1 MTEARLRISPAE
13 LAFERACPS
22 FNQCFSCLLGLQ
34 RRLSAVQLK
43 KTLTEKLQLYNT
55 TDAQVAYKVQ
65 TTAPK
70 RYCVRPNAGIL
81 GPKDTVEVEGSLRD
95 LASLR
100 QLRVTCVPNYR
111 RALRACSSPT
121 TAKDVSGWHG
131 V

>member
-1 MTEARLRISPAE
+1 MSDAPSAPMSILPSQ

-34 RRLSAVQLK
+34 RRLSAVQLN
-43 KTLTEKLQLYNT
+43 KTLTEKLKLYNT
-55 TDAQVAYKVQ
+55 TDAQVAYKFL
-65 TTAPK
+65 TTDPK

-100 QLRVTCVPNYR
+100 QLRVTCVPNHR

-121 TAKDVSGWHG
+121 TA
-131 V
+131 